1 MASEW
6 RRARDLNR
14 YSHGVVPIP
23 PPPLPKSEAESGHTD
38 SDQPPMSYGIPE
50 LHRARVNARPG
61 QLTRGWQTIAVIG
74 WAVVVYGISAAG
86 QGGDQL
92 GKRPWWLHGF
102 LVPIPFL
109 LPLAAGI
116 AAIINWRWST
126 VVGLLAVAST
136 SVVAFADRTASPGV
150 AAVEGVIALVGLL
163 TTLAASAGR
172 VPGRIVAI
180 DRPEAAR

>member
-1 MASEW
+1 M
-6 RRARDLNR
+6 N
-14 YSHGVVPIP
+14 
-23 PPPLPKSEAESGHTD
+23 
-38 SDQPPMSYGIPE
+38 
-50 LHRARVNARPG
+50 RARVNARPG
-61 QLTRGWQTIAVIG
+61 QLTRRWQWIAIIG

-92 GKRPWWLHGF
+92 GKRPWWLDGL

-116 AAIINWRWST
+116 TAIINWRWST

-136 SVVAFADRTASPGV
+136 ALVAVADRTASPGV
-150 AAVEGVIALVGLL
+150 AAAEGVIALVGLL

-172 VPGRIVAI
+172 VPGRIVTI
-180 DRPEAAR
+180 DRSQAAQ